1 MLNLAMNSGG
11 MLGASSLG
19 TCRGNMNLTCSCKL
33 AAQSSV
39 DPAGSCQIGA
49 FFSVGV
55 FASVGACVLSK
66 FDRDVEPEKFLT

>member
-19 TCRGNMNLTCSCKL
+19 TCRGNIDLTFTWHL
-33 AAQSSV
+33 AAQSTV

-49 FFSVGV
+49 FFSVGSV
-55 FASVGACVLSK
+55 GVSVSVGA
-66 FDRDVEPEKFLT
+66 